1 MTESKRP
8 AIRLYE
14 IAIIVSLLIVW
25 ATPARAQFKPRP
37 MGDPTMGETYH
48 VEGAIDLWFPTADLV
63 ITSGGSGAL
72 SGILGTPIDLKT
84 DLGLTDQ
91 KFPAFH
97 VQLRPTKR
105 NKFRFQL
112 IPINFTQT
120 ATLTRDVVFNG
131 QKYSIGL
138 PVASSLDWKA
148 YRFGYEFDFIS
159 RDRGFAGFIVEA
171 KYTDVAAMLTVPASG
186 GRVAI
191 NEFDQ
196 ARAPIPAIGG
206 TGRFYIVPNISVT
219 ADITGFRLPDNVVK
233 SASGQYVDV
242 DIYGTMNFTNNVGV
256 QGGYRSLDV
265 GYAFKTDSGTFTLKG
280 PYFGLVARF

>member
-1 MTESKRP
+1 MNESKRP

-14 IAIIVSLLIVW
+14 IAIILALFIVW
-25 ATPARAQFKPRP
+25 AAPARAQFKPRP
-37 MGDPTMGETYH
+37 VGDPTMGESYR
-48 VEGAIDLWFPTADLV
+48 VEGAVDLWFPTSD
-63 ITSGGSGAL
+63 ISL
-72 SGILGTPIDLKT
+72 SSESLGIPGTTIDFKT
-84 DLGLTDQ
+84 DLGLQDQ

-97 VQLRPTKR
+97 LQLRPSKH

-112 IPINFTQT
+112 VPITFTQS
-120 ATLTRDVVFNG
+120 ATLTRNVVFNG
-131 QKYSIGL
+131 QQYSIGL
-138 PVASSLDWKA
+138 PVTSSLDWKA

-159 RDRGFAGFIVEA
+159 RPRGFIGFIVEA
-171 KYTDVAAMLTVPASG
+171 KYTDVTATLTVPATGSHVG
-186 GRVAI
+186 I

-206 TGRFYIVPNISVT
+206 TGRFYIVPNISIT

-233 SASGQYVDV
+233 SASGHYVDV
-242 DIYGTMNFTNNVGV
+242 DIFGTMNFTNNVGV
-256 QGGYRSLDV
+256 QAGYRSLDL